1 MGPVAR
7 RRLLLWLV
15 VAASPAAAQGPV
27 YRNPTL
33 PTAAR
38 AHDLLGRMT
47 PEEKF
52 WQLYMSP
59 GSRDDPSHDYSHGA
73 FGLQIG
79 VDTATARLEDPGAIA
94 RAHAARIN
102 AVQRWFVEET
112 RLGIPIIPFDE
123 SLHGLMREGATIFPQ
138 AIGLAA
144 TWDTE
149 LLGRVAEAIARET
162 RHRGVRQALSPV
174 VNLGNDARWGRMEET
189 YGEDP
194 FLSARMG
201 VAFMT
206 PFERMGIITTP
217 KHFVANVGDGG
228 RDSYPVDLSAR
239 YLAEY
244 HFPPFRAAIEEA
256 GARSVMTAYN
266 SVDGRPA
273 TQQPWLLNA
282 VLKRDWGFAGFVI
295 SDAAATGGATVLHMT
310 EPNTPVAAQHAWEA
324 GLDVVFQSTW
334 EQHRPYLDAVR
345 RGLVAP
351 AILDSAVARV
361 LRAKFELG
369 LFERPYVAPDSAAR
383 WSAAN
388 PAQLD
393 LAREAA
399 AASLVLLRNTGVL
412 PLAGTARTI
421 AVLGTDAT
429 EARPGGYSGEPRLRQ
444 TILEG
449 IQRWARQEGRE
460 VRYAPGPGRFTGGP
474 AVIPPS
480 QVDHVVEGA
489 TTPGL
494 RGEYFANIQLDG
506 APALVR
512 TDPQLAFAWTLSGPG
527 RGIARDWYSA
537 RWTGTLTA
545 PGSGVRRLGLQG
557 TDGYRLWLNGR
568 LLIDNWQQRSA
579 GARLV
584 DVTLPPR
591 SRHDLRVEFYRASTN
606 GRIALVW
613 ETATVPPHVAAID
626 SAVTT
631 ARGAD
636 VAVIV
641 AGIEEGEFR
650 DRSSLRLPGHQE
662 AMIRAVA
669 ATGTPVAVVLV
680 GGGPVTM
687 TDWLDEVGA
696 VLVAWYPGDRGGD
709 AVAAALAGAVNPAG
723 RLPMTWPVSEG
734 QLPLVYNHKPTGR
747 GDDYLEGTGEPLFPF
762 GHGLSYTAF
771 EYGDLRIG
779 ADTVAATD
787 TVSITIRV
795 RNTGRR
801 DGDEVVQLYIRD
813 VLATVARPVMELKGF
828 QRVRLAA
835 GEARDIVLRLPVQ
848 DLRFLDADMRWVV
861 EPGEYRVLVGSSAKE
876 IRVRG
881 GFVVRSGL

>member
-1 MGPVAR
+1 VRQCVLVAGLLAPPLAAQAFPYRDAARPVAER
-7 RRLLLWLV
+7 VR
-15 VAASPAAAQGPV
+15 
-27 YRNPTL
+27 
-33 PTAAR
+33 
-38 AHDLLGRMT
+38 DLLGRMT
-47 PEEKF
+47 LEEKF

-59 GSRDDPSHDYSHGA
+59 GSLDDPSHDYSQGA

-79 VDTATARLEDPGAIA
+79 VDSATARLADPAAIA
-94 RAHAARIN
+94 RAHATRIN
-102 AVQRWFVEET
+102 AIQRHFVERT
-112 RLGIPIIPFDE
+112 RLRIPIIPFDE
-123 SLHGLMREGATIFPQ
+123 TLHGLMREGATVFPQ

-144 TWDTE
+144 TWDTA
-149 LLGRVAEAIARET
+149 LMGRVAEAIARET

-201 VAFMT
+201 VAFMSA
-206 PFERMGIITTP
+206 FERRGIVTTP

-239 YLAEY
+239 LLLEY
-244 HFPPFRAAIEEA
+244 HFPPFRAAIHEA

-273 TQQPWLLNA
+273 TQQPWLLTQ
-282 VLKRDWGFAGFVI
+282 VLRRDWGFTGFVI

-351 AILDSAVARV
+351 AIVDSSVARV

-369 LFERPYVAPDSAAR
+369 LFERPYVDPDSAAH
-383 WSAAN
+383 WSAGN
-388 PAQLD
+388 PAHGR
-393 LAREAA
+393 LAAEAA

-412 PLAGTARTI
+412 PLAGTVRTI
-421 AVLGTDAT
+421 AVLGADAT
-429 EARPGGYSGEPRLRQ
+429 EARPGGYSGGPRLRQ

-449 IQRWARQEGRE
+449 IGAWARREGRT
-460 VRYAPGPGRFTGGP
+460 VRHAPGPGRFE
-474 AVIPPS
+474 
-480 QVDHVVEGA
+480 EGA
-489 TTPGL
+489 EVVPAAQLWHEDAGGRVAGL
-494 RGEYFANIQLDG
+494 RGEYFANIALAG
-506 APALVR
+506 APALARV
-512 TDPQLAFAWTLSGPG
+512 DPRLDFAWTLSGPA
-527 RGIARDWYSA
+527 RGIVRDWYSA
-537 RWTGTLTA
+537 RWTGELVA
-545 PGSGVRRLGLQG
+545 PAGGIARLGVRGK
-557 TDGYRLWLNGR
+557 DGWRLWLDGR
-568 LLIDNWQQRSA
+568 LLIDNWRKESA
-579 GARLV
+579 GTRMAEARLA
-584 DVTLPPR
+584 PG
-591 SRHDLRVEFYRASTN
+591 SRHAIRVEFYETTGN
-606 GRIALVW
+606 GRVALVW
-613 ETATVPPHVAAID
+613 DAGAVPPHVAAID
-626 SAVTT
+626 SAVAT

-650 DRSSLRLPGHQE
+650 DRASLRLPGYQE

-669 ATGTPVAVVLV
+669 ATGTPVVVVLV

-687 TDWLDEVGA
+687 TGWLGEAGA

-709 AVAAALAGAVNPAG
+709 AVAGVLSGEVNPAG

-747 GDDYLEGTGEPLFPF
+747 GDDYLDLTGEPLFPL
-762 GHGLSYTAF
+762 GHGLSYASF
-771 EYGDLRIG
+771 DYSDLRIA
-779 ADTVAATD
+779 ADTVAASD
-787 TVSITIRV
+787 TVTVTVRV
-795 RNTGRR
+795 RNTGPR
-801 DGDEVVQLYIRD
+801 DGDEVVQLYVKD

-828 QRVRLAA
+828 HRVRLAA
-835 GEARDIVLRLPVQ
+835 GQARDVAMRLPVR
-848 DLRFLDADMRWVV
+848 DLQFLDAEMRWIV

-881 GFVVRSGL
+881 SFVVAESR

>member
-1 MGPVAR
+1 VAER
-7 RRLLLWLV
+7 VR
-15 VAASPAAAQGPV
+15 
-27 YRNPTL
+27 
-33 PTAAR
+33 
-38 AHDLLGRMT
+38 DLLGRMT
-47 PEEKF
+47 LEEKF

-59 GSRDDPSHDYSHGA
+59 GSLDDPSHDYSHGA

-79 VDTATARLEDPGAIA
+79 VDSSSARLGDPAAIA
-94 RAHAARIN
+94 RAHATRVN
-102 AVQRWFVEET
+102 AIQRHFVERT

-123 SLHGLMREGATIFPQ
+123 TLHGLMREGATVFPQ

-144 TWDTE
+144 TWDTA
-149 LLGRVAEAIARET
+149 LMGRVAEAIARET

-174 VNLGNDARWGRMEET
+174 VNLGSDARWGRMEET

-194 FLSARMG
+194 FLTARMG
-201 VAFMT
+201 VAFMAA
-206 PFERMGIITTP
+206 FERRDIVTTP

-239 YLAEY
+239 FLAEY
-244 HFPPFRAAIEEA
+244 HFPPFRAAIHEA

-273 TQQPWLLNA
+273 TQQPWLLNQ
-282 VLKRDWGFAGFVI
+282 VLKRDWGFTGFVI

-310 EPNTPVAAQHAWEA
+310 EPSTPVAAQHAWEA

-351 AILDSAVARV
+351 AILDSSVARV

-369 LFERPYVAPDSAAR
+369 LFERPYVDPDSAAH
-383 WSAAN
+383 WSAGS
-388 PAQLD
+388 PEQVR
-393 LAREAA
+393 LAAEAA

-421 AVLGTDAT
+421 AVLGADAT
-429 EARPGGYSGEPRLRQ
+429 EARPGGYSGAPRLRQ

-449 IQRWARQEGRE
+449 LEAWARREGRA
-460 VRYAPGPGRFTGGP
+460 VRHAPGPGRFE
-474 AVIPPS
+474 
-480 QVDHVVEGA
+480 EGA
-489 TTPGL
+489 AVVPAAQLWHEDAGTRVAGL
-494 RGEYFANIQLDG
+494 RGEYFANIALAG
-506 APALVR
+506 APALARV
-512 TDPQLAFAWTLSGPG
+512 DPRLDFAWTLSGPA

-537 RWTGTLTA
+537 RWTGELVA
-545 PGSGVRRLGLQG
+545 PAGGIARLGIRG
-557 TDGYRLWLNGR
+557 KDGWRLWLDGR
-568 LLIDNWQQRSA
+568 LLIDNWRKESA
-579 GARLV
+579 GTRMAEVQLA
-584 DVTLPPR
+584 PG
-591 SRHDLRVEFYRASTN
+591 SRHAIRVEFYETTGN
-606 GRIALVW
+606 GRVALVW
-613 ETATVPPHVAAID
+613 DTGAVPPHVAAID
-626 SAVTT
+626 SAVTM

-636 VAVIV
+636 VAVVV

-650 DRSSLRLPGHQE
+650 DRASLRLPGHQE
-662 AMIRAVA
+662 AMIRAVT
-669 ATGTPVAVVLV
+669 ATGTPVVVVLV

-687 TDWLDEVGA
+687 TEWLDEVGA

-709 AVAAALAGAVNPAG
+709 AIAGVLSGEVNPAG

-734 QLPLVYNHKPTGR
+734 QLPLVYHHKPTGR
-747 GDDYLEGTGEPLFPF
+747 GDDYLDLTGEPLFPF
-762 GHGLSYTAF
+762 GHGLSYTSF
-771 EYGDLRIG
+771 EYSDLRIA
-779 ADTVAATD
+779 ADTVAASD
-787 TVSITIRV
+787 TVTVMVRV
-795 RNTGRR
+795 RNSGSRE
-801 DGDEVVQLYIRD
+801 GDEVVQLYVKD

-835 GEARDIVLRLPVQ
+835 GQAREVAFRLPVR
-848 DLRFLDADMRWVV
+848 DLQFLDAGMRGIV

-881 GFVVRSGL
+881 SFVVAEPR